1 MAECSTAGAIE
12 AERDPSPTRA
22 LREQV
27 VDHSLGWVVC
37 GLQMRR
43 EGVSSVE
50 GTGYGKGVAV
60 LCGLCEGS
68 ASGSR
73 RTESWLLQGGTGK
86 EQEEGAGL
94 RRKAEE
100 LGLCPEGETKAE
112 FQARA
117 VCSLGKPCG
126 LSVENGALGSSAGR

>member
-1 MAECSTAGAIE
+1 MF
-12 AERDPSPTRA
+12 
-22 LREQV
+22 Q
-27 VDHSLGWVVC
+27 
-37 GLQMRR
+37 
-43 EGVSSVE
+43 VE
-50 GTGYGKGVAV
+50 GTGYGKELQCCVDCV
-60 LCGLCEGS
+60 GS
-68 ASGSR
+68 VSSSG

-126 LSVENGALGSSAGR
+126 LECGEWGTGKLCREMRELWR